1 MIEEVI
7 ERNRSGELLE
17 CFSSGT
23 AVVIG
28 SVKNIEFKGENHK
41 IYIDEKLKAG
51 PITAAIR
58 DDIVGIQEGR
68 IKDTFGWTRVIN

>member
-1 MIEEVI
+1 M
-7 ERNRSGELLE
+7 LE
-17 CFSSGT
+17 CFSAGT

-28 SVKNIEFKGENHK
+28 SVKNIEYKGENHK

-51 PITAAIR
+51 PITAEIR

-68 IKDTFGWTRVIN
+68 KKDTFGWTRIIN

>member
-1 MIEEVI
+1 M
-7 ERNRSGELLE
+7 
-17 CFSSGT
+17 
-23 AVVIG
+23 VIG
-28 SVKNIEFKGENHK
+28 SVKNIEFNGIDHK

-68 IKDTFGWTRVIN
+68 KPDNWGWTKLLN